1 MKLFGAIDLHSNNNV
16 TVLINEKDE
25 VVYRKRLPNDLK
37 LILGQLAPH
46 QPRIEGIVVES
57 TYNWY
62 WLVDGLME
70 RGHASNGRPRYNAS
84 RSGLLEMAGTHIRK
98 FAGVG
103 SSEELGNVWQ
113 RYSLSSPDR

>member
-46 QPRIEGIVVES
+46 QSTIKGIVVES

-62 WLVDGLME
+62 WLVDGLMGRE
-70 RGHASNGRPRYNAS
+70 VIEFIWPTPRPLNNTVDSNTPTMIR
-84 RSGLLEMAGTHIRK
+84 TH
-98 FAGVG
+98 VG
-103 SSEELGNVWQ
+103 
-113 RYSLSSPDR
+113 

>member
-46 QPRIEGIVVES
+46 QSTIEGIVVES

-62 WLVDGLME
+62 WPVDGL
-70 RGHASNGRPRYNAS
+70 
-84 RSGLLEMAGTHIRK
+84 
-98 FAGVG
+98 V
-103 SSEELGNVWQ
+103 
-113 RYSLSSPDR
+113 